1 MQKVYFIAGLSNGE
15 TATEGKGN
23 FAEIEGALSPW
34 QRLLRYCA
42 EQQVDITSLALA
54 TADGRRWHLP
64 SAGKAPKFKA
74 MAEALKPTGVR
85 MFRKAA
91 MDLKTNTDGD
101 MKEGDW
107 GDFFTCL
114 EAIFADGRKLQLWVS
129 DAEPHPSWC
138 III

>member
-42 EQQVDITSLALA
+42 EKQVAITSLMLA

-64 SAGKAPKFKA
+64 SMGNSPKFKA
-74 MAEALKPTGVR
+74 MMDAPKPTGVR

-91 MDLKTNTDGD
+91 MDLNMTPK
-101 MKEGDW
+101 KEVEEGEW
-107 GDFFTCL
+107 GDLFTCL
-114 EAIFADGRKLQLWVS
+114 EAIFEDGRKLQVWVS
-129 DAEPHPSWC
+129 EAENHPSWS
-138 III
+138 IVV